1 MNRDTWAAIVATI
14 AVLAVVI
21 LGLYVT
27 GGPGKQRLI
36 QSDLRT
42 VRSVGNL
49 AQQIK
54 FKWES
59 SGRVLPTD
67 LEKFPETARQNP
79 LTNKTFAYRPKSP
92 SEYELCATFATD
104 TRSAQVEDT
113 NNHPWAHPIGDYCFQ
128 LDASQQVP
136 QVPYYY

>member
-1 MNRDTWAAIVATI
+1 MNRDTWAAIFATI

-21 LGLYVT
+21 LGLHVT
-27 GGPGKQRLI
+27 GGPQAQRLI

-42 VRSVGNL
+42 VRALGNL

-67 LEKFPETARQNP
+67 LEKFPEPARQNP
-79 LTNKTFAYRPKSP
+79 LTNKAFTYHPKSA

-104 TRSAQVEDT
+104 SRGVQVQDT
-113 NNHPWAHPIGDYCFQ
+113 NDHPWAHPKSDYCFQ